1 MPSGLAVWP
10 SSDDGTA
17 PTGCGPS
24 RRRIMGNG
32 DIDIMQALGLMGF
45 ALSMLTVLAIIL
57 M

>member
-1 MPSGLAVWP
+1 
-10 SSDDGTA
+10 
-17 PTGCGPS
+17 
-24 RRRIMGNG
+24 MGNG